1 MNIGDK
7 EYSLQIYQY
16 LCDIVG
22 SKDVVKTRRST
33 ILAADTALSNT
44 DHALISSGSKGEG
57 LDLNGSD
64 YDIMLVDKHI
74 GVYESIHDMSS
85 FSPSHGLTLL
95 MDTNLTKP
103 GYTKL
108 KVCDI
113 SESYSSIYME
123 CCETFQMKSYI
134 SCNLFREFHLY
145 EGYDMIIHGP
155 CSSSKDGTVD
165 IVGTFQCKKWVKPA
179 RQWIFRS
186 RRIRP
191 EYELIQSVVDH
202 GILFVPIGC
211 KGSDTEDLEWR
222 MSFSIAEKLLI
233 HSFSHTQL
241 LCYALLKIL
250 LKDIIKQKHEDLI
263 CSYFL
268 KTIMFWVCEESDQQ
282 WIPEMSDVS

>member
-1 MNIGDK
+1 MNIYFFVLKVRAELLTLVWNLCNMNIGDK
-7 EYSLQIYQY
+7 EYSLQIYQH

-64 YDIMLVDKHI
+64 YDIMIVDKHV

-123 CCETFQMKSYI
+123 CCEIFQMKSYI

-145 EGYDMIIHGP
+145 EGYDMIIHYTLP
-155 CSSSKDGTVD
+155 LFHLFYDQKTLSRAKCFKFLIS
-165 IVGTFQCKKWVKPA
+165 
-179 RQWIFRS
+179 IF
-186 RRIRP
+186 
-191 EYELIQSVVDH
+191 YL
-202 GILFVPIGC
+202 
-211 KGSDTEDLEWR
+211 
-222 MSFSIAEKLLI
+222 
-233 HSFSHTQL
+233 
-241 LCYALLKIL
+241 
-250 LKDIIKQKHEDLI
+250 
-263 CSYFL
+263 
-268 KTIMFWVCEESDQQ
+268 
-282 WIPEMSDVS
+282 